1 MKKLV
6 LVGAM
11 ALSLIS
17 TGAMAKDTLRLL
29 TWKGYAPAK
38 LVKDFEAQTGID
50 VKITYSNNEE
60 MIAKLRATR
69 GGGFDLA
76 QPSQDRISF
85 VQAKYPVYQPI
96 DFSRVNTA
104 QLTTSMVDAVKKNTA
119 VDGKSYAVPHCY
131 GTTGLIVNKKLAP
144 EASDWSDLWNPKYE
158 GKISYR
164 LKRPLL
170 IATAFG
176 MGENPFALYN
186 DIAAYRELM
195 KRVET
200 TLIDGKKLVKNYWT

>member
-76 QPSQDRISF
+76 QPSQD
-85 VQAKYPVYQPI
+85 
-96 DFSRVNTA
+96 
-104 QLTTSMVDAVKKNTA
+104 
-119 VDGKSYAVPHCY
+119 
-131 GTTGLIVNKKLAP
+131 
-144 EASDWSDLWNPKYE
+144 
-158 GKISYR
+158 KI
-164 LKRPLL
+164 
-170 IATAFG
+170 
-176 MGENPFALYN
+176 
-186 DIAAYRELM
+186 
-195 KRVET
+195 
-200 TLIDGKKLVKNYWT
+200 

>member
-1 MKKLV
+1 MKKMV
-6 LVGAM
+6 LVGAV

-85 VQAKYPVYQPI
+85 VQSKYPVYQAI
-96 DFSRVNTA
+96 DFSRVNTD
-104 QLTTSMVDAVKKNTA
+104 QLTTSMVDAVKKNA
-119 VDGKSYAVPHCY
+119 SVDGVSYAVPHCY
-131 GTTGLIVNKKLAP
+131 GTTGMIVNKKLALMP
-144 EASDWSDLWNPKYE
+144 MT
-158 GKISYR
+158 G
-164 LKRPLL
+164 L
-170 IATAFG
+170 IFG
-176 MGENPFALYN
+176 TRNMQERFLTDSSGHF
-186 DIAAYRELM
+186 
-195 KRVET
+195 
-200 TLIDGKKLVKNYWT
+200 

>member
-6 LVGAM
+6 IAGVIALTLSSSAVM
-11 ALSLIS
+11 AQ
-17 TGAMAKDTLRLL
+17 DTLRLL

-85 VQAKYPVYQPI
+85 VQAKFPVYQPI
-96 DFSRVNTA
+96 DFSRVNTD
-104 QLTTSMVDAVKKNTA
+104 QLTKSMVDAVKRNTE
-119 VDGKSYAVPHCY
+119 VDGK
-131 GTTGLIVNKKLAP
+131 
-144 EASDWSDLWNPKYE
+144 
-158 GKISYR
+158 
-164 LKRPLL
+164 
-170 IATAFG
+170 
-176 MGENPFALYN
+176 
-186 DIAAYRELM
+186 AY
-195 KRVET
+195 
-200 TLIDGKKLVKNYWT
+200 